1 MMAPCT
7 HTGMKRIFYL
17 KTRKT
22 ALLLVERQTGRGG
35 LILAEGRVRSRKIN
49 IGKKKQKKIRSTLT
63 HHEIHSSPKIATTSR
78 RLATKHVLRG
88 SPYSRAC
95 TDSEFVTISLVQ
107 LSRPV
112 NPTNVA
118 HTHTA
123 TDRQDRQTDRQT
135 HLIMALCTHSGMKNR
150 FCPKGKKQPHSI
162 PRMIHIFTDKAAVL
176 NSTSSFTL
184 YAPRC

>member
-123 TDRQDRQTDRQT
+123 TDKQTGQTDRQ
-135 HLIMALCTHSGMKNR
+135 A
-150 FCPKGKKQPHSI
+150 
-162 PRMIHIFTDKAAVL
+162 D
-176 NSTSSFTL
+176 SFNNGTL
-184 YAPRC
+184 YAQWYEESFLP